1 MKNLFSLTLF
11 LLLFSTA
18 YAQNYSYSFD
28 GELDQSAITKIENK
42 CSEFESVT
50 STKIKYKEDAQK
62 GEIIIFLVKK
72 EGQRAEEDN
81 QFKATD
87 IKKILINSGLT
98 PGEFRTLKK

>member
-28 GELDQSAITKIENK
+28 GELDQAAITKIENK
-42 CSEFESVT
+42 CSKFESVT

-62 GEIIIFLVKK
+62 GELLISLKTK
-72 EGQRAEEDN
+72 SDKRAEADG

-87 IKKILINSGLT
+87 IKKIFLEANLI
-98 PGEFRTLKK
+98 PGEFRKLND